1 MQDSRH
7 KKYLGLPSLI
17 GKSKSQ
23 VFPEIKERVGKKLMG
38 WKGKLLSVGGR
49 EILIKVVAQVVPTNT
64 MSCFQLPKTLCDDL
78 ESMTRNFWWG
88 QRNQE
93 SKIAWVSWKKMCKS
107 KLCGGMGFRNLQAF
121 NFALLAKQ
129 GWRILTNPT
138 SLVARVYKAKYFS
151 FEDVLHSRIGSN
163 PSYAWRSIHNSLRIL
178 KDGTRWRV
186 GNGKRIHIWEDRW
199 LPTPTTYRVTSPQSD
214 FGNFSMVSSLID
226 EDTKW
231 WKTNLVRSIFLPHE
245 ATTILK
251 IPISFRLPDDQLV
264 WIGNKRGSFTMKSAY
279 YIAMRMVDDQE
290 IGECSAEHSQTSSP
304 QRSGFLLRE
313 FAETAFQ
320 PC

>member
-1 MQDSRH
+1 M
-7 KKYLGLPSLI
+7 
-17 GKSKSQ
+17 
-23 VFPEIKERVGKKLMG
+23 
-38 WKGKLLSVGGR
+38 
-49 EILIKVVAQVVPTNT
+49 
-64 MSCFQLPKTLCDDL
+64 
-78 ESMTRNFWWG
+78 RNFWWG
-88 QRNQE
+88 QRNHE
-93 SKIAWVSWKKMCKS
+93 LKLAWVSWKKMCKS
-107 KLCGGMGFRNLQAF
+107 KLYGDMGFRNLQAF

-214 FGNFSMVSSLID
+214 FGNFPIFSSLIN

-231 WKTNLVRSIFLPHE
+231 
-245 ATTILK
+245 
-251 IPISFRLPDDQLV
+251 
-264 WIGNKRGSFTMKSAY
+264 
-279 YIAMRMVDDQE
+279 
-290 IGECSAEHSQTSSP
+290 
-304 QRSGFLLRE
+304 
-313 FAETAFQ
+313 
-320 PC
+320 